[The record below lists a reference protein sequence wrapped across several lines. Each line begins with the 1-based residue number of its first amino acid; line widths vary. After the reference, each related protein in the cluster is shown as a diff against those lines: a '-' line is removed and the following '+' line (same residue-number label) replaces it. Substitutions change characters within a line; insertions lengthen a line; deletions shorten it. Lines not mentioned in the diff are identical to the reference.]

1 MTELDL
7 FASKLNGR
15 QYRNEITA
23 EEELEAKEKGFLVVF
38 GASDDLMEVRGVVG
52 DEFNVYCTDSTLLFY
67 FYEKESVI
75 RYTSNMSDRP
85 EYETVL
91 EILQDFNVP
100 LLKIKVEK
108 YASRFK
114 EGTENEFAW
123 NYSTEAN
130 YATFDIFDDG
140 ENYCKGLVV
149 DYKGYFEGLKNV

>member
-1 MTELDL
+1 MTELEL

-15 QYRNEITA
+15 QYRDEITA

-38 GASDDLMEVRGVVG
+38 GASDDLMEVRGVVSA
-52 DEFNVYCTDSTLLFY
+52 EFNVYCTDGTLLFY

-75 RYTSNMSDRP
+75 QYTSKMSDRP

-100 LLKIKVEK
+100 FLKIEVEEHAK
-108 YASRFK
+108 RYEDGDEEAF
-114 EGTENEFAW
+114 TW